1 VITLVYRHNGRPA
14 TDASAQSY
22 PRWSDIPPNLAATY
36 PRQGEEPTR
45 LQSDLYAWSGEDEP
59 DEEAVTLRVTVRA
72 PVGRR
77 DPMALLMAA
86 ALGGAEIEGAE
97 VLAG

>member
-1 VITLVYRHNGRPA
+1 MITLVYRHNGQPA
-14 TDASAQSY
+14 TDASARSY
-22 PRWSDIPPNLAATY
+22 ARWAEIPDALRVLY
-36 PRQGEEPTR
+36 PPQGEEPTR

-59 DEEAVTLRVTVRA
+59 DEESITLRVTVRA

-97 VLAG
+97 VLG